1 MEAII
6 ERAIS
11 GEISADEPGHEMAAS
26 VSTFVTHVGDTG
38 FSGISNCF
46 HVAAGG
52 GLGEVGGHLR
62 T

>member
-11 GEISADEPGHEMAAS
+11 GEIDADGPGHEIAVS
-26 VSTFVTHVGDTG
+26 VSIFVTHVGDTG
-38 FSGISNCF
+38 FSRISICF

-52 GLGEVGGHLR
+52 GLGEVGGLVK